1 MVREVLVALRVLQE
15 ILVLL
20 VTRVLQET
28 MVREVLEVLLVL
40 PECAPSSPAIAAAA
54 AGCADG

>member
-1 MVREVLVALRVLQE
+1 VVQEIQETMVRVVLEVLLVLQE

-28 MVREVLEVLLVL
+28 MVRVVLEVLLVL
-40 PECAPSSPAIAAAA
+40 QVLRVV
-54 AGCADG
+54 

>member
-1 MVREVLVALRVLQE
+1 VVQEIQETMVREVLVALRVLQE

-40 PECAPSSPAIAAAA
+40 QVLRVV
-54 AGCADG
+54 